1 MIFNDYPNDFPIK
14 EKCIT
19 HTMHFWLLLQIF
31 PSDFRLLLCS
41 RVTCMYVCLGLRVMG
56 RLSACLVAD
65 ASRVSVRVGRVWAC
79 LGQES
84 GFLHRRT
91 GFSIHRWRRHGKTN
105 THSFTQSVGQCVLLM
120 CLFIRWGSGM
130 WPLESVWRGCRWLG
144 SGHMFST
151 VTSQAS
157 WCVCLC
163 VSGS

>member
-14 EKCIT
+14 EKSIT

-65 ASRVSVRVGRVWAC
+65 ASRVSVRVGRVWAR

-91 GFSIHRWRRHGKTN
+91 CFSIHRWRRHGKTS
-105 THSFTQSVGQCVLLM
+105 THSFTVCVAM
-120 CLFIRWGSGM
+120 RFTHVFVHQVRIWD
-130 WPLESVWRGCRWLG
+130 
-144 SGHMFST
+144 
-151 VTSQAS
+151 VTTG
-157 WCVCLC
+157 VCLKRMQ
-163 VSGS
+163 VTGIGSHV